1 MADFITPSGTAPSLY
16 PANDDWKLRSN
27 AVDQGDLTE
36 TLTRYA
42 HPVHAADAAKIV
54 AYLKASA
61 TVSTPYADHQA
72 YTGTY
77 ATGRTINEGGDD
89 RACTVSQELHLLRQL
104 TKTTSGDLATE
115 LLAFRCLKTDDHNI
129 EVPFAFPPAPGT
141 SGAGNRILGESES
154 KNLAFTWRNL
164 DPANETKFYTI
175 TDADMVTKFG
185 TGYVYVSREWKVL
198 ENNTATAMVIFAA
211 KAWNSGTA
219 IDDAMIL
226 EIVAEVDGNHARVR
240 RIWPRRTLDAM
251 TRLTTSSGAAVSDN
265 KINSIDYTH
274 ESFVVQP
281 HDDSAYSVIQT
292 LVVPWLGT
300 LPYIEKRLFN
310 YKVDYTVPLTSI
322 PGGVCI
328 DTVECGTYVEVLALL
343 TEAGITNL
351 SGTHHRYVGMGR
363 WSGYRVSDHA

>member
-1 MADFITPSGTAPSLY
+1 MSDLLTTISDS
-16 PANDDWKLRSN
+16 DWKLRSN

-36 TLTRYA
+36 TLTRFVQ
-42 HPVHAADAAKIV
+42 PVHAASAKTLV
-54 AYLKASA
+54 ATLKGNA
-61 TVSTPYADHQA
+61 TVSAPYADKQA

-77 ATGRTINEGGDD
+77 ATGRTINEGDD
-89 RACTVSQELHLLRQL
+89 DLACTVSQELHLLRQL
-104 TKTTSGDLATE
+104 TKTVSADLAAE

-141 SGAGNRILGESES
+141 TGAGNRVLGESES

-164 DPANETKFYTI
+164 DPANETNFYTI

-211 KAWNSGTA
+211 KAWNGGT
-219 IDDAMIL
+219 DVGDSMIL
-226 EIVAEVDGNHARVR
+226 EIVAAVDGNHARVR
-240 RIWPRRTLDAM
+240 RIWPRRTLAAM
-251 TRLTTSSGAAVSDN
+251 TTLTTSSGAAVSDD
-265 KINSIDYTH
+265 KINSIAYTH
-274 ESFVVQP
+274 ESFVRQP
-281 HDDSAYSVIQT
+281 HDDGAYSVIQT

-300 LPYIEKRLFN
+300 LPYIDKRLFN
-310 YKVDYTVPLTSI
+310 YKVDHSIDITTI

-328 DTVECGTYVEVLALL
+328 DTVECGTYFEVIALL